1 MGRQI
6 EQVISKSVQKIKNPQ
21 LTPVTVVSPSGSRI
35 TQAKDQTI
43 IIDSPSPIKEK
54 EILC

>member
-21 LTPVTVVSPSGSRI
+21 LTPVAVVSPSGSRI
-35 TQAKDQTI
+35 SQAKDQT